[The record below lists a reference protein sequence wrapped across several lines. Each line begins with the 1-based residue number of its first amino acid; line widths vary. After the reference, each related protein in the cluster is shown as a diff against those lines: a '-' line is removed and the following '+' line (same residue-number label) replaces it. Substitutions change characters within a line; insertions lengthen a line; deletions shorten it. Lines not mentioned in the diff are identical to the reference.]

1 MFGSQWQESIIKTPY
16 YVYGVDT
23 VAKKIWR
30 TNGQSIE
37 ILSDFKMN
45 KFLIDNIT
53 LSERETTPII
63 GIRNVK
69 THYNANKGDV
79 MFTFYDNT
87 YGFEE
92 KVWNLCFNETFN
104 GHGGFVTFYSWV
116 PSYSENI
123 DNIFFSY
130 DRKTSKYISKLGASK
145 LGSTNADG
153 VVLADV
159 ILDDANNVKKLQI
172 FGLENRVLPEKNKH
186 TTLNISYSLEK
197 DNFRNYE
204 KFRVYK
210 DNNDYWW
217 LELKNGVTYDEV
229 FTKERPVAL
238 LNIKANVSYTSDG
251 TTDRNIVQYIN
262 NFKEY
267 TE

>member
-159 ILDDANNVKKLQI
+159 ILDDTNNVKKLQI

-210 DNNDYWW
+210 DNNNYWW
-217 LELKNGVTYDEV
+217 LELKSGVTYDEV